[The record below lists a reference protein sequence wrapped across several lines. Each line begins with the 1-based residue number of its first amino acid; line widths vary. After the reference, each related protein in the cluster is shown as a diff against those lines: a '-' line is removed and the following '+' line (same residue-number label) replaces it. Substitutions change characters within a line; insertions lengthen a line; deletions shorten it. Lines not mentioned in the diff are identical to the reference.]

1 VSTTDHGNSWIFNG
15 AFPGLTHGSGMGRV
29 STTASGAVYCSAG
42 SNLYVL
48 ASERDTV
55 RLINEN
61 APLFVALCAID
72 STNLVGLT
80 SEASFYSADGGST
93 WTPSSFSPAEAGSS
107 PSFGIHDAYI
117 ERIVSDT
124 GRILMYCPELGCV
137 MSYNGTN
144 CQFDFSASLY
154 SQPYFSCDDG
164 KYAKTGTPLSEL
176 TTTTVSGI
184 QVSFIVKNSK
194 TKRTVEQSPSSEEGP
209 HYIKSLT
216 SGDEYVFSDSL
227 YIRSSDT
234 SDWRATLAGLPATSG
249 RMTSASCL
257 LQTHSGDLVAGFRGY
272 QFQDGDSMRSIPGG
286 LYLSSDQD
294 MSWRSAATDLEFD
307 PYIWHVVETSDS
319 ILIASV
325 SLVQSTI
332 GNTQL
337 YTSESA
343 ILRSLDNGAT
353 WQRMYEFNDLQRVTT
368 ATGHRL
374 ASDTSGRIYA
384 LGDRKV
390 VYSVNKGRSWSTLT
404 QDFSALCCL
413 SDIAVDENDVIWV
426 SSNDGLYRF
435 EAPTTDI
442 DDDDDRL
449 RYTSVW
455 AYPTPSSS
463 YVQVRINNADLVDVN
478 RSTLRLYDLY
488 GREQA
493 DLTSELRSAAGSK
506 RFEFEYTTADL
517 GSGLYLLVLKDHNN
531 KVEKHKLMISR

>member
-1 VSTTDHGNSWIFNG
+1 
-15 AFPGLTHGSGMGRV
+15 
-29 STTASGAVYCSAG
+29 
-42 SNLYVL
+42 
-48 ASERDTV
+48 
-55 RLINEN
+55 
-61 APLFVALCAID
+61 
-72 STNLVGLT
+72 
-80 SEASFYSADGGST
+80 
-93 WTPSSFSPAEAGSS
+93 
-107 PSFGIHDAYI
+107 
-117 ERIVSDT
+117 
-124 GRILMYCPELGCV
+124 
-137 MSYNGTN
+137 
-144 CQFDFSASLY
+144 
-154 SQPYFSCDDG
+154 
-164 KYAKTGTPLSEL
+164 
-176 TTTTVSGI
+176 
-184 QVSFIVKNSK
+184 
-194 TKRTVEQSPSSEEGP
+194 
-209 HYIKSLT
+209 
-216 SGDEYVFSDSL
+216 
-227 YIRSSDT
+227 
-234 SDWRATLAGLPATSG
+234 
-249 RMTSASCL
+249 MTSASCL
-257 LQTHSGDLVAGFRGY
+257 LQTHSNDLVAGFRGY
-272 QFQDGDSMRSIPGG
+272 QYQDGDSMRSIPGG
-286 LYLSSDQD
+286 LYLSSDQG

-319 ILIASV
+319 ILFASV